1 MHKFRDLLGFNLCAF
16 CLLIK
21 VEQYGIMELRAPA
34 IAGAPPK
41 MKLKKRVKTLF
52 YLTENP
58 SAPGVHGF
66 SERELSPLPAVL
78 QWFRQP
84 R

>member
-1 MHKFRDLLGFNLCAF
+1 MHKFRDLLRFNLCTI
-16 CLLIK
+16 CLLTK
-21 VEQYGIMELRAPA
+21 VEQYGIMDFRAPA
-34 IAGAPPK
+34 TAGAPPK

-58 SAPGVHGF
+58 SAPDAHGF
-66 SERELSPLPAVL
+66 FERELLPLPAVL
-78 QWFRQP
+78 QWYRQL